1 MTGEALKS
9 GYMRDLREADKR
21 EDGKERQRA
30 PPDTDRRMSD
40 DRDPGTLPSIKSK
53 GEQIEKGQEDDGAEE
68 TDSRL
73 LPPIAN
79 ASQVQAKAKQ
89 QPQKPNSKIYKSQPF
104 KTMSHG
110 FTTSTGTSTGAG
122 IVGMPPPSG
131 FGTDSGFNAH
141 QQSGKKFGYASM
153 TNFSTTSSSN
163 ADKNKKLYVSPYA
176 KKR

>member
-1 MTGEALKS
+1 
-9 GYMRDLREADKR
+9 
-21 EDGKERQRA
+21 
-30 PPDTDRRMSD
+30 MSD

-53 GEQIEKGQEDDGAEE
+53 GDQLEKSQEDDGAEE

-79 ASQVQAKAKQ
+79 ASQAQAKPKQ
-89 QPQKPNSKIYKSQPF
+89 QPQKPNKIYKSQPF

-131 FGTDSGFNAH
+131 FGTDSTGFGAH
-141 QQSGKKFGYASM
+141 QGSGKKFGYASM